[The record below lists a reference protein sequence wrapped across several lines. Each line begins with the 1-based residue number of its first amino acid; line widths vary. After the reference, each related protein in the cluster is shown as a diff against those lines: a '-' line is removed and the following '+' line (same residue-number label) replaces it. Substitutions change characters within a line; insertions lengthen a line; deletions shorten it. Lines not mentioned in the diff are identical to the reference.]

1 MQRMG
6 SNMLGEA
13 LIKSVTY
20 MRWFITTKDNGFIK
34 DLEVSTGH
42 EFTEKGIAL
51 LASMFT
57 SGALFW
63 SKYLTELTK
72 ASEND

>member
-1 MQRMG
+1 MQRMD
-6 SNMLGEA
+6 SNMLSEA

-20 MRWFITTKDNGFIK
+20 MHWFITTKDTSFIK
-34 DLEVSTGH
+34 DLEALAGH
-42 EFTEKGIAL
+42 EFTEKDIAL

-63 SKYLTELTK
+63 SKYLTEFTK

>member
-1 MQRMG
+1 
-6 SNMLGEA
+6 MLSEA
-13 LIKSVTY
+13 LIKSVTC
-20 MRWFITTKDNGFIK
+20 MHWLITTKDNGFIK
-34 DLEVSTGH
+34 DLEASAGH
-42 EFTEKGIAL
+42 EFTEKDIAL

-63 SKYLTELTK
+63 SKYLTELAK